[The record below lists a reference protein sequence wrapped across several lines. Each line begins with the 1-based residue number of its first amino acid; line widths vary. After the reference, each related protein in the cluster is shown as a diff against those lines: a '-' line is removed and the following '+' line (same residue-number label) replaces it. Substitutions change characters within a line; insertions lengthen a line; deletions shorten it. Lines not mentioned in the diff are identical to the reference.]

1 MAKHKFVGR
10 IHSVKDGRLFV
21 LFNDGD
27 YFGATVWPS
36 RSQLQQLNVSASGA
50 GCEGVTI
57 CVEGNIR
64 QTMGHNGS
72 YMTAVTVPKGEHIRI
87 AVLTEDGWVELKAD
101 ESAGSYEHELPF

>member
-36 RSQLQQLNVSASGA
+36 RSQLAQLN
-50 GCEGVTI
+50 EGDTI
-57 CVEGNIR
+57 CVEGNVR
-64 QTMGHNGS
+64 QTAGHNGS

-87 AVLTEDGWVELKAD
+87 AVRTEDGWVELKAD
-101 ESAGSYEHELPF
+101 EPAFSYEHDKLPF